1 MKILLVDDHVL
12 FREGMRYVLQQLN
25 DGVSEIFEAG
35 SFPDGLKIAG
45 EHPELDL
52 ALLDLHMPGSEGPL
66 SIKSFHHSYP
76 HIPIVVVSG
85 EESYEIMEKA
95 MDYGAMGF
103 VGKNSAVPVM
113 LNALNLVLSGGIY
126 IPPQLLQKQGGVTG
140 RQTGFA
146 ERDNFRADDYSLT
159 ARQMEVLAHLACGLS
174 NREIADK
181 MGLAEGT
188 VKVHIAALYQILR
201 VNNRIEAVRMAER
214 LKLIGSAAN
223 G

>member
-12 FREGMRYVLQQLN
+12 FREGMRYVLQQLHG
-25 DGVSEIFEAG
+25 GVSEIFEAG
-35 SFPDGLKIAG
+35 NFSDGFKLAG

-66 SIKSFHHSYP
+66 SIKSFHRIYP

-85 EESYEIMEKA
+85 EESYEVMENA

-103 VGKNSAVPVM
+103 VCKNSAVPVM

-126 IPPQLLQKQGGVTG
+126 IPPQLLQKQGGITEKKAV
-140 RQTGFA
+140 A
-146 ERDNFRADDYSLT
+146 ADSVNFRTNEYSLT
-159 ARQMEVLAHLACGLS
+159 TRQMEALKHLADGLS
-174 NREIADK
+174 NREIAEK

-188 VKVHIAALYQILR
+188 VKVHIATLYQILR
-201 VNNRIEAVRMAER
+201 VNNRIEAVRMAEKH
-214 LKLIGSAAN
+214 KLIVGTAH